1 MSNASIGIFDSGF
14 GGLTVMRAIKK
25 ILPKENIVYFGDTAR
40 LPYGDKSAETIQK
53 FSFENVKFLKNH
65 GVKLIV
71 VACSTACSAALEL
84 LTESF
89 DIPIIGMIDP
99 AVDYLHGKIKEDA
112 ILVLGTRRTILSG
125 VYQRKIDQEFPKNE
139 TIPIACPLFVPLV
152 EEGFFDHP
160 IAELTAREYLAEQLK
175 IKIDVAL
182 LACTHYPLLSPIL
195 QKIFEKD
202 TLLIDPGESCAKHVA
217 QLLKK
222 KDLLNRSGRE
232 PNYQFFV
239 SDDPEKF
246 KKIGQI
252 FLNSSMPDVEL
263 ISLSE
268 YTHTCQK

>member
-25 ILPKENIVYFGDTAR
+25 ALPKENLIYFGDTAR
-40 LPYGDKSAETIQK
+40 LPYGEKSAEAIQK
-53 FSFENVKFLKNH
+53 FSLENAEFLRNL

-71 VACSTACSAALEL
+71 VACSTACSVALDL

-89 DIPIIGMIDP
+89 DIPVVGMIDP
-99 AVDYLHGKIKEDA
+99 AVEYLNGKVGLGA

-125 VYQRKIDQEFPKNE
+125 VYQRKILAEFPKNE

-160 IAELTAREYLAEQLK
+160 LAELAAAEYLEAHLEK
-175 IKIDVAL
+175 KIDAAM
-182 LACTHYPLLSPIL
+182 LACTHYPLLGTVL
-195 QKIFEKD
+195 QKIFEKE

-217 QLLKK
+217 RLLQKNN
-222 KDLLNRSGRE
+222 LLNQTKEE
-232 PNYQFFV
+232 PRCKFYV

-252 FLNSSMPDVEL
+252 FLHSSMPDVEL
-263 ISLSE
+263 ISLSA